1 MRLVY
6 KFYIRHTEELDR
18 LFRISNNLYNQA
30 LYLFRQQ
37 LDADGTWLWYN
48 DMDKLMKKTT
58 NLEGECNYKLLKS
71 QCSQQVLRVLDKN
84 IKAFCKSIKDWKK
97 HPEKYKGM
105 PKMPHY
111 RKRGGMFNLY
121 YTNQSC
127 SIKDGRIRLAKDL
140 LVAIPQWEKY
150 GDNLKSVHQVRL
162 LPNYRN
168 IKVEIVYEKEIE
180 QADVDK
186 AKYASIDLG
195 LDNLATMVTSE
206 GCTIYSGKYL
216 KSYNNHFNKTLSHL
230 QSIKDLQGIKR
241 TTRRITRM
249 YDKRDRYLFY
259 AAEPLTGDGRAR
271 GYGISVGAEQYMT
284 HGLYWLINGA
294 VYKNEYRDHNGL
306 WHPTRMDRGWAVN
319 AAAGKEWNVGRRG
332 MLSVNIATTAMGG
345 LRETPYDEPLSAA
358 LYAAGSPYV
367 ARDES
372 RPMADR
378 NDAVIDL
385 SLNVSYRIHTRR
397 IDHVIGLDYMN
408 LLGQE
413 EPVSPYYNYQTHRVQ
428 MVKDCYSIPNISYAI
443 IF

>member
-37 LDADGTWLWYN
+37 LDADGTWLWFY

-71 QCSQQVLRVLDKN
+71 QCSQQILRVLDKN
-84 IKAFCKSIKDWKK
+84 IKSFCKSIKDWKK

-111 RKRGGMFNLY
+111 RNRGGMFNLY
-121 YTNQSC
+121 YPNQSC
-127 SIKDGRIRLAKDL
+127 SIKDGRIWLAKNL
-140 LVAIPQWEKY
+140 FVAIPQWEKY

-162 LPNYRN
+162 LPNCRN

-230 QSIKDLQGIKR
+230 QSIKDMQGIKR

-249 YDKRDRYLFY
+249 YDKRDRYFEDAFQKISRQIVDTLVRNHIGTLVVGYNAGWKQNSDMGNKNNQKFVQMPFARLAGYLRYKCEMIGIKFIMHEESYTSKCDALALEPIGKHETYLGRRVKRGLFRSS
-259 AAEPLTGDGRAR
+259 TGKMVNAD
-271 GYGISVGAEQYMT
+271 Q
-284 HGLYWLINGA
+284 NGA
-294 VYKNEYRDHNGL
+294 LNILRKVVGDSEFSRIVGSGHSLCPIRYRN
-306 WHPTRMDRGWAVN
+306 PFQTV
-319 AAAGKEWNVGRRG
+319 
-332 MLSVNIATTAMGG
+332 
-345 LRETPYDEPLSAA
+345 
-358 LYAAGSPYV
+358 AGS
-367 ARDES
+367 
-372 RPMADR
+372 M
-378 NDAVIDL
+378 
-385 SLNVSYRIHTRR
+385 
-397 IDHVIGLDYMN
+397 
-408 LLGQE
+408 
-413 EPVSPYYNYQTHRVQ
+413 
-428 MVKDCYSIPNISYAI
+428 
-443 IF
+443 